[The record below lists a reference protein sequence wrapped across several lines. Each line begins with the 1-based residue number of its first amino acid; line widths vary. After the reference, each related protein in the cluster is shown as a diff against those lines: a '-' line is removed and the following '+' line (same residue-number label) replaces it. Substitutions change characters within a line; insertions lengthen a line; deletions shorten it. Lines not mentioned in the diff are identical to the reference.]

1 MCFRIEEN
9 KETNCE
15 KVYLSDT
22 WRRWCEWIKAN
33 ASSLIYKYKRYSLS
47 KLEDRHCPSF
57 FSGIFPQVETQLS
70 RFFSFWSDHS
80 RFSPKPMLLTT
91 WFIISFNN
99 FSNQKSATTLSRVCV
114 PDTDRMVLDDD
125 HGSLRNSNEST
136 IERCLFVVVV
146 IVQKR
151 RITESHLST
160 RQKPLRNLRITTRR
174 EKNVGVT
181 KRQQIGS
188 KKLGW

>member
-1 MCFRIEEN
+1 
-9 KETNCE
+9 
-15 KVYLSDT
+15 
-22 WRRWCEWIKAN
+22 
-33 ASSLIYKYKRYSLS
+33 
-47 KLEDRHCPSF
+47 
-57 FSGIFPQVETQLS
+57 
-70 RFFSFWSDHS
+70 
-80 RFSPKPMLLTT
+80 MLLTT

-188 KKLGW
+188 KKLG